1 MQAIPAASFCLWGG
15 SVALQR
21 GYGDNVRATGSDTAS
36 QLPSGPPNP
45 MLALPAPAQNNKVCQ
60 SPWPDRGRALEKQT
74 SGGTIQSGILQ
85 LHRGIRSVWES
96 HGQQHPW
103 VPGQQHSTALTSPP
117 WSPGSRSHS
126 SLLRSHLSAAEWR
139 ERTLSQGP
147 PPSPPQVPTGRMQ
160 GTPQTEG
167 GTVPAL
173 HPPEAP
179 TSPPECCSGAEAAL
193 GALCRGEPVAPRC

>member
-15 SVALQR
+15 SIALQR
-21 GYGDNVRATGSDTAS
+21 GYGDNMRATGSDTAS

-96 HGQQHPW
+96 HRQQHPW

-160 GTPQTEG
+160 GTPKTEG

-179 TSPPECCSGAEAAL
+179 TSPPECCSGAEAAP